1 MAGRLMTGFR
11 GQSDLGEQAHLA
23 EGANFHFDSLD
34 QKVHLSAHL
43 TTSLALGGSDSLPL
57 QQAVTFVDLGAGGNA
72 GGSYAQVIFVVVEN
86 AHGLVA
92 IALCT
97 IEPVHTEAA
106 VNEQKLASELQSQWS
121 SYLGECD
128 VTSRAMTMVRRP
140 VKYLQSDAGEYE
152 NARVELDDKC
162 HPLEDIWQQSLV
174 AGVNRRVC
182 RIAPGAAKQV
192 DYDKVNMVDDHQL
205 AHLASVVGVT
215 EPVKAET

>member
-11 GQSDLGEQAHLA
+11 DQSDLGEQAHLA
-23 EGANFHFDSLD
+23 EGANSHFDSLD

-57 QQAVTFVDLGAGGNA
+57 QEAVTLVDLEAEGNA
-72 GGSYAQVIFVVVEN
+72 GGSYAQVILVVVEN

-106 VNEQKLASELQSQWS
+106 VDEQRLASELQSQWS

-140 VKYLQSDAGEYE
+140 VKYLQSDAVQNE
-152 NARVELDDKC
+152 NARVEPGDSC
-162 HPLEDIWQQSLV
+162 YPSEGIWQQSLV
-174 AGVNRRVC
+174 AAVNRRVC
-182 RIAPGAAKQV
+182 QIAHGVAKQV
-192 DYDKVNMVDDHQL
+192 DYGKVNVVDDHQL
-205 AHLASVVGVT
+205 ARLASVVEVT
-215 EPVKAET
+215 EPVKVET